1 MDKRIITWN
10 PDLATGLKQVDE
22 EHQGLVALINEVAPL
37 LIGAPNNLI
46 QDFDV
51 IHQRLMEYAETHF
64 KTEESL
70 MHQYQVDARSRDRHH
85 RVHEG
90 FIAQVSGMKHGAAD
104 RETIH
109 ADNLLAFLAGWLIH
123 HVLGEDQSMARQI
136 HAIDGGMTPEQA
148 YREAGGYRTAPSEEA
163 LTRLLIHLYKRLI
176 HTLKSCP
183 APADNQPEDPL
194 NSRR

>member
-1 MDKRIITWN
+1 MMSKHIIIWN

-37 LIGAPNNLI
+37 LIGSPDDLI
-46 QDFDV
+46 QDFDS
-51 IHQRLMEYAETHF
+51 IHQRLMEYADTHF

-85 RVHEG
+85 RIHEG
-90 FIAQVSGMKHGAAD
+90 FIAQVAGMKHRAAG
-104 RETIH
+104 RENIH
-109 ADNLLAFLAGWLIH
+109 AEDLLSFLAGWLIH

-136 HAIDGGMTPEQA
+136 HAIHGGMTPEQA

-163 LTRLLIHLYKRLI
+163 LTRLLTHLYKRLI
-176 HTLKSCP
+176 HAQKSCP
-183 APADNQPEDPL
+183 APPDDRPADPSNT
-194 NSRR
+194 

>member
-1 MDKRIITWN
+1 MNTHIITWN

-37 LIGAPNNLI
+37 LISAPDNLI
-46 QDFDV
+46 QDFDA
-51 IHQRLMEYAETHF
+51 IHHRLMEYADTHF

-70 MHQYQVDARSRDRHH
+70 MDQYQLDVRSRDRHH
-85 RVHEG
+85 RIHQG
-90 FIAQVSGMKHGAAD
+90 FIARVSAMQQGTAD
-104 RETIH
+104 RETIR
-109 ADNLLAFLAGWLIH
+109 ADDLLSFLAAWLIH

-163 LTRLLIHLYKRLI
+163 LTRLPKPGPCAGWTSRP
-176 HTLKSCP
+176 TRSSCSVNLFP
-183 APADNQPEDPL
+183 
-194 NSRR
+194 